1 MIAVCVEEKG
11 WLLSAWG
18 FEGGSL
24 DRPHSERCKAVGIA
38 YPLYRPRFSPGWMA
52 IRIPIVIRTW
62 SRSYPKLR
70 VYMAT
75 FVFVWCVLVDGFQET
90 GTWLEWL
97 DRGICLAGITGFK
110 PGAMKRVRSPQG
122 FALI

>member
-1 MIAVCVEEKG
+1 MIAICMGFWDGCYLHGVLGC
-11 WLLSAWG
+11 LLSAWG

-24 DRPHSERCKAVGIA
+24 DLPNSKRCEAEGIA
-38 YPLYRPRFSPGWMA
+38 YVIYRPRFSPGWTA
-52 IRIPIVIRTW
+52 IRIPIAIRTW

-90 GTWLEWL
+90 GT
-97 DRGICLAGITGFK
+97 
-110 PGAMKRVRSPQG
+110 
-122 FALI
+122 